1 MVAEIERKY
10 LVSNDSW
17 RKTAS
22 TGTVLCQTYLVAR
35 KGRFVR
41 IRVIDNARAFLA
53 VKFRTSLMRREEF
66 EYEIPYRDAME
77 MAAYSTDVLEKTRHE
92 VVYCGYRW
100 EIDVY
105 SGSHEGLVLAEVEL
119 ASENDTP
126 PQPPW
131 LGPEVTGDVK
141 YSNRTIAAG
150 SSPRSSVRATCAL
163 KPVDELLI

>member
-22 TGTVLCQTYLVAR
+22 AGTVFCQTYLVAR

-53 VKFRTSLMRREEF
+53 VKFRTSLTRREEF
-66 EYEIPYRDAME
+66 EYEIPYLDAME

-105 SGSHEGLVLAEVEL
+105 GGSYEGLVLAEIEL
-119 ASENDTP
+119 ASENEKP
-126 PQPPW
+126 PRPPW
-131 LGPEVTGDVK
+131 LGPEVTGDMR
-141 YSNRTIAAG
+141 YSNRAIAA
-150 SSPRSSVRATCAL
+150 SWSQRPMPWTDRRAMIGL
-163 KPVDELLI
+163 